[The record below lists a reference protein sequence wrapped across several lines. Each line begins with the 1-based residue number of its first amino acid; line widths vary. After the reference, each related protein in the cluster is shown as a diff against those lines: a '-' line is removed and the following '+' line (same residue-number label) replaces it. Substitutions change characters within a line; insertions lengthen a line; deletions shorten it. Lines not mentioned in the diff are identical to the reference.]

1 MVQRYKPSDL
11 GGNPWL
17 TQDRCAGLGSSLYKS
32 CLLAGAHFCLQKGTT
47 ESAASYY
54 GLLQTLPNTILMC
67 LVRQLLHLNEIK
79 DSMDLPA
86 HFHQPF
92 AV

>member
-1 MVQRYKPSDL
+1 MVQRHKPSDL

-17 TQDRCAGLGSSLYKS
+17 TQDRCAGLESSLYKS

-86 HFHQPF
+86 HFHQPL